1 MKNKI
6 IRGLLKKAQIQKKVE
21 NATMVTALKQRTP
34 ILLSERH
41 DRGAIIHPSTKRPGE
56 WQVSWWDTRGF
67 SGDTTRKTKDEAVKV
82 AIEDGYYFVDMDG
95 VFKNI
100 SSSQKFLDGVWGFE
114 NNRKKLE
121 GSGHGR

>member
-1 MKNKI
+1 MNNKI
-6 IRGLLKKAQIQKKVE
+6 IRGLQEKIQAQEKRKNE
-21 NATMVTALKQRTP
+21 TMVEALKQRTP
-34 ILLSERH
+34 ILLSERN
-41 DRGAIIHPSTKRPGE
+41 DRGAIIHPSTKKLGE
-56 WQVSWWDTRGF
+56 WQVSWWDTYGF